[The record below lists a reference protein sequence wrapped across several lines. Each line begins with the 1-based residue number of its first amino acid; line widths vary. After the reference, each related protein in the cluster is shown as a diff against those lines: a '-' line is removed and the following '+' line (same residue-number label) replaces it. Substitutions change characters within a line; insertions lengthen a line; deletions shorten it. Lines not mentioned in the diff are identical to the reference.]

1 MNETAQSGNA
11 AVNDDAASKERAVLL
26 DHAAV
31 LDTAAGTIRP
41 GQRVL
46 VRGSEIAAVGPDL
59 AVPTGARVVDLGGKT
74 LMPGLIDCHVHVNAH
89 TADLAGLGDQSPA
102 YVAIKASIELREMLH
117 RGFTTVRDPGGAD
130 FGIAQAVEDGL
141 VDGPR
146 VFFGGKA
153 LSQTGGH
160 VDMRP
165 RGRAVSD
172 AHPCCAGL
180 GVVCDGVDEVRK
192 AAREQLRTGAFHI
205 KIMLSGG
212 VASPTDR
219 IDSTGFSLEEI
230 RAIVEEAEAANRYV
244 AGHAYTARAINRGL
258 AAGVR
263 SIEHGN
269 LLDDSS
275 VELFLKHDAF
285 LVPTLVTYERM
296 AVEGAV
302 HGLPAGSLAKNGP
315 VLEAGL
321 RALELAHRGGV
332 NLCYG
337 SDLLG
342 GMRRHQLE
350 EFRIRGSVLPAA
362 DVIRS
367 ATVTAA
373 RLLGEED
380 RLGRIAP
387 GALAD
392 LLVVDGDPIA
402 DLAVLT
408 DPAKHLKLIMRGGE
422 VKADRLTT

>member
-1 MNETAQSGNA
+1 MTLLF
-11 AVNDDAASKERAVLL
+11 DRAN
-26 DHAAV
+26 V
-31 LDTAAGTIRP
+31 LDPVAGALVA

-46 VRGSEIAAVGPDL
+46 VRGGEIAAIGPDL
-59 AVPTGARVVDLGGKT
+59 AAPEGAPVVDLGGRT

-89 TADLAGLGDQSPA
+89 SADLGAIADDSPA
-102 YVAIKASIELREMLH
+102 YVAVKAAIELRAMLD

-130 FGIAQAVEDGL
+130 FGIADAVAEGL
-141 VDGPR
+141 IDGPR

-165 RGRAVSD
+165 RGRSVSD
-172 AHPCCAGL
+172 DHQCCPGL
-180 GVVCDGVDEVRK
+180 GIVCDGVDGVRK
-192 AAREQLRTGAFHI
+192 AAREQLRTGAFHV

-219 IDSTGFSLEEI
+219 VDSTQFSVEEI

-258 AAGVR
+258 KAGVR

-269 LLDDSS
+269 LLDESS
-275 VELFLKHDAF
+275 VELFLERDAF
-285 LVPTLVTYERM
+285 LVPTLVTYRRM
-296 AVEGAV
+296 AVEGAEY
-302 HGLPAGSLAKNGP
+302 GLPAESLAKNGL
-315 VLEAGL
+315 VLDAGL
-321 RALELAHRGGV
+321 QALELAHRAGV

-350 EFRIRGSVLPAA
+350 EFAIRGAVIPAA

-373 RLLGEED
+373 RLLGEE
-380 RLGRIAP
+380 GRIGQIVP
-387 GALAD
+387 GARAD
-392 LLVVDGDPIA
+392 LLAVDGDPLA

-408 DPAKHLKLIMRGGE
+408 DPEKHLKLVVQGGE
-422 VKADRLTT
+422 VKLDRLSRA

>member
-1 MNETAQSGNA
+1 MTET
-11 AVNDDAASKERAVLL
+11 VLF
-26 DHAAV
+26 DRAAV
-31 LDTAAGTIRP
+31 LDPVAGALARDR
-41 GQRVL
+41 RVL
-46 VRGSEIAAVGPDL
+46 VRGETIAAVGAGIEAP
-59 AVPTGARVVDLGGKT
+59 AGARVIDLAGKT

-89 TADLAGLGDQSPA
+89 SGDLSGLADESPA
-102 YVAIKASIELREMLH
+102 YVAVKAAVELRAMLH

-130 FGIAQAVEDGL
+130 FGIADAVAEGL
-141 VDGPR
+141 IDGPR
-146 VFFGGKA
+146 LFFGGKA

-165 RGRAVSD
+165 RGRSVRD
-172 AHPCCAGL
+172 DHQCCPDL

-192 AAREQLRTGAFHI
+192 AAREQLRTGAHHV

-219 IDSTGFSLEEI
+219 IDSTGFAMEEI

-258 AAGVR
+258 EAGVR

-269 LLDDSS
+269 LLDESS
-275 VELFLKHDAF
+275 VELFLEYDAF

-296 AVEGAV
+296 AVEGAEF
-302 HGLPAGSLAKNGP
+302 GLPARNLEKNAF
-315 VLEAGL
+315 VLDAGL
-321 RALELAHRGGV
+321 QALRMAHEAGV

-350 EFRIRGSVLPAA
+350 EFRIRGAVLPAA

-373 RLLGEED
+373 RLLGEEG
-380 RLGRIAP
+380 RIGRIAP

-392 LLVVDGDPIA
+392 LLVVDGDPLA
-402 DLAVLT
+402 DLGLLT
-408 DPAKHLKLIMRGGE
+408 DPDTHLRLVMQGGA
-422 VKADRLTT
+422 VKADRLT

>member
-1 MNETAQSGNA
+1 MEETPMTDVLYDRA
-11 AVNDDAASKERAVLL
+11 ALL
-26 DHAAV
+26 DPV
-31 LDTAAGTIRP
+31 AGTVTA

-46 VRGSEIAAVGPDL
+46 VRGEEVAAVGSDVEAPE
-59 AVPTGARVVDLGGKT
+59 GARVVDLAGRT

-89 TADLAGLGDQSPA
+89 SADLSSMGDQSPA
-102 YVAIKASIELREMLH
+102 YVAAKTVIELRETLH
-117 RGFTTVRDPGGAD
+117 RGFTTVRDTGGAD
-130 FGIAQAVEDGL
+130 FGIHDAVAEGL

-146 VFFGGKA
+146 IHYGGKA

-160 VDMRP
+160 DDMRP
-165 RGRAVSD
+165 PGRRVRD
-172 AHPCCAGL
+172 DHPCCPDM

-192 AAREQLRTGAFHI
+192 AAREQLRTGAHHV

-219 IDSTGFSLEEI
+219 IDSTQFAIEEI
-230 RAIVEEAEAANRYV
+230 RAIVEEAEAANRYI

-269 LLDDSS
+269 LLDESS
-275 VELFLKHDAF
+275 VELFLEHDAF
-285 LVPTLVTYERM
+285 LVPTLVTYRRM
-296 AVEGAV
+296 AVEGAEY
-302 HGLPAGSLAKNGP
+302 GLPEGSLRKNTL
-315 VLEAGL
+315 VLDAGL
-321 RALELAHRGGV
+321 RALELAHGAGV
-332 NLCYG
+332 NVCYG

-350 EFRIRGSVLPAA
+350 EFRIRGTVLPAA
-362 DVIRS
+362 DVVRS

-373 RLLGEED
+373 RLLGEE
-380 RLGRIAP
+380 GRIGQIVP

-392 LLVVDGDPIA
+392 MLVVDGNPLE

-408 DPAKHLKLIMRGGE
+408 DPASRLKLVVQGGE
-422 VKADRLTT
+422 VKLDRLER

>member
-1 MNETAQSGNA
+1 MSET
-11 AVNDDAASKERAVLL
+11 VLF
-26 DHAAV
+26 DRAAV
-31 LDTAAGTIRP
+31 LDPVAGVLERDR
-41 GQRVL
+41 QVL
-46 VRGSEIAAVGPDL
+46 VRDGTIADVGTDLEVPQGTRVIDL
-59 AVPTGARVVDLGGKT
+59 AGRT

-89 TADLAGLGDQSPA
+89 SGDLAGLGDQSPA
-102 YVAIKASIELREMLH
+102 YVAVKAAIELRAMLH

-130 FGIAQAVEDGL
+130 FGIADAVAEGL
-141 VDGPR
+141 IDGPR
-146 VFFGGKA
+146 LYFGGKA

-165 RGRAVSD
+165 RGRSVRD
-172 AHPCCAGL
+172 DHQCCPDL

-192 AAREQLRTGAFHI
+192 AAREQLRTGAFHV

-258 AAGVR
+258 EAGVR

-269 LLDDSS
+269 LLDESS
-275 VELFLKHDAF
+275 VALFLEHDAF

-296 AVEGAV
+296 AVEGAEF
-302 HGLPAGSLAKNGP
+302 GLPAASLAKNTM
-315 VLEAGL
+315 VLDAGL
-321 RALELAHRGGV
+321 RALRLAHAAGV
-332 NLCYG
+332 NVCYG

-350 EFRIRGSVLPAA
+350 EFRIRGAVLPAA

-380 RLGRIAP
+380 RLGRIVP
-387 GALAD
+387 GAWAD
-392 LLVVDGDPIA
+392 LLVVAGDPLA
-402 DLAVLT
+402 DLGVLT
-408 DPAKHLKLIMRGGE
+408 DPDTHLELIMQGGE
-422 VKADRLTT
+422 VKADRLTA

>member
-1 MNETAQSGNA
+1 MPETVLF
-11 AVNDDAASKERAVLL
+11 VN
-26 DHAAV
+26 AAV
-31 LDTAAGTIRP
+31 LDTAAGVLVP

-46 VRGSEIAAVGPDL
+46 VRDGEIAAVGADVE
-59 AVPTGARVVDLGGKT
+59 AADVEAADAKTVDLGGKT

-89 TADLAGLGDQSPA
+89 TADLSGLGDQSPA
-102 YVAIKASIELREMLH
+102 YVAVKAAIELREMLH

-130 FGIAQAVEDGL
+130 FGIHDAVAEGL
-141 VDGPR
+141 IDGPR
-146 VFFGGKA
+146 IFFGGKA

-165 RGRAVSD
+165 RGRSVSD
-172 AHPCCAGL
+172 DHQCCPGL
-180 GVVCDGVDEVRK
+180 GLVCDGVDGVRK
-192 AAREQLRTGAFHI
+192 AAREQLRTGAHHV

-219 IDSTGFSLEEI
+219 IDSTQFSLDEI
-230 RAIVEEAEAANRYV
+230 RAIVEEAQAANRYV

-258 AAGVR
+258 EAGVR

-269 LLDDSS
+269 LLDESS
-275 VELFLKHDAF
+275 VELFLEYDAF
-285 LVPTLVTYERM
+285 LVPTLVTYRRM
-296 AVEGAV
+296 SIEGAEY
-302 HGLPAGSLAKNGP
+302 GLSQANLAKNEL
-315 VLEAGL
+315 VLDAGL
-321 RALELAHRGGV
+321 RALELAHNAGV

-342 GMRRHQLE
+342 GMRRRQLD
-350 EFRIRGSVLPAA
+350 EFTIRGAVVPAA

-380 RLGRIAP
+380 LIGRIVP
-387 GALAD
+387 GARAD
-392 LLVVDGDPIA
+392 LLVVDGDPLA

-408 DPAKHLKLIMRGGE
+408 DPEAHLKLVMQGGN
-422 VKADRLTT
+422 VKAGALD

>member
-1 MNETAQSGNA
+1 MGELSET
-11 AVNDDAASKERAVLL
+11 VLFTN
-26 DHAAV
+26 AAV
-31 LDTAAGTIRP
+31 LDAAAGAVAP
-41 GQRVL
+41 GRRVL
-46 VRGSEIAAVGPDL
+46 VRGGEIAAVGTDVE
-59 AVPTGARVVDLGGKT
+59 AGDARVVDLGGKT

-89 TADLAGLGDQSPA
+89 TADLSGLGDQSPA
-102 YVAIKASIELREMLH
+102 YVAVKAAIELREMLG

-130 FGIAQAVEDGL
+130 FGIHDAVAEGL
-141 VDGPR
+141 IDGPR
-146 VFFGGKA
+146 IFFGGKA

-165 RGRAVSD
+165 RGRSVHD
-172 AHPCCAGL
+172 DHQCCPDLGL
-180 GVVCDGVDEVRK
+180 VCDGVDGVRR
-192 AAREQLRTGAFHI
+192 AAREQLRTGAHHV

-219 IDSTGFSLEEI
+219 IDSTQFSIEEI

-269 LLDDSS
+269 LLDESS
-275 VELFLKHDAF
+275 VELFLEHDAF
-285 LVPTLVTYERM
+285 LVPTLVTYRRM
-296 AVEGAV
+296 AAEGAEY
-302 HGLPAGSLAKNGP
+302 GLSPANLAKNEI
-315 VLEAGL
+315 VLDAGL
-321 RALELAHRGGV
+321 RALELAHRAGV

-342 GMRRHQLE
+342 GMRRHQLD
-350 EFRIRGSVLPAA
+350 EFAIRGAVIPAA

-373 RLLGEED
+373 RLLGEEA
-380 RLGRIAP
+380 RLGQVAP
-387 GALAD
+387 GFAAD
-392 LLVVDGDPIA
+392 LLVVDGDPLA

-408 DPAKHLKLIMRGGE
+408 DPGAHLRLVMQGGSVKHGAL
-422 VKADRLTT
+422 D

>member
-1 MNETAQSGNA
+1 MPETVLF
-11 AVNDDAASKERAVLL
+11 VN
-26 DHAAV
+26 AAV
-31 LDTAAGTIRP
+31 LDTAAGVLVP

-46 VRGSEIAAVGPDL
+46 VRDGEIAAVGADVE
-59 AVPTGARVVDLGGKT
+59 AADAKTVDLGGKT

-89 TADLAGLGDQSPA
+89 TADLSGLGDESPA
-102 YVAIKASIELREMLH
+102 YVAVKAAIELREMLH

-130 FGIAQAVEDGL
+130 FGIHDAVAEGL
-141 VDGPR
+141 IDGPR
-146 VFFGGKA
+146 IFFGGKA

-165 RGRAVSD
+165 RGRSVSD
-172 AHPCCAGL
+172 DHQCCPGL
-180 GVVCDGVDEVRK
+180 GLVCDGVDGVRK
-192 AAREQLRTGAFHI
+192 AAREQLRTGAHHV

-219 IDSTGFSLEEI
+219 IDSTQFSLDEI
-230 RAIVEEAEAANRYV
+230 RAIVEEAQAANRYV

-258 AAGVR
+258 EAGVR

-269 LLDDSS
+269 LLDESS
-275 VELFLKHDAF
+275 VELFLEYDAF
-285 LVPTLVTYERM
+285 LVPTLVTYRRM
-296 AVEGAV
+296 SIEGAEY
-302 HGLPAGSLAKNGP
+302 GLSQANLAKNEL
-315 VLEAGL
+315 VLDAGL
-321 RALELAHRGGV
+321 RALELAHNAGV

-342 GMRRHQLE
+342 GMRRHQLD
-350 EFRIRGSVLPAA
+350 EFTIRGAIVPAA

-380 RLGRIAP
+380 RIGRIVP
-387 GALAD
+387 GARAD
-392 LLVVDGDPIA
+392 LLVVDGDPLA

-408 DPAKHLKLIMRGGE
+408 DPEAHLKLVMQGGK
-422 VKADRLTT
+422 VKAGALD

>member
-1 MNETAQSGNA
+1 MTDT
-11 AVNDDAASKERAVLL
+11 VLFDRASLL
-26 DHAAV
+26 DP
-31 LDTAAGTIRP
+31 AAGTVTA

-46 VRGSEIAAVGPDL
+46 VRGEEIAEVGPDVE
-59 AVPTGARVVDLGGKT
+59 APGGARVVDLAGMT

-89 TADLAGLGDQSPA
+89 SADLSVLGDQSPA
-102 YVAIKASIELREMLH
+102 YVAVKAAIELREMLH

-130 FGIAQAVEDGL
+130 FGIHDAVAEGL
-141 VDGPR
+141 IDGPR
-146 VFFGGKA
+146 VFYGGKA

-165 RGRAVSD
+165 RGRRVRD
-172 AHPCCAGL
+172 DHQCCPDM
-180 GVVCDGVDEVRK
+180 GVVCDGVDGVRK
-192 AAREQLRTGAFHI
+192 AAREQLRTGAHHV

-219 IDSTGFSLEEI
+219 IDSTQFSTEEI

-269 LLDDSS
+269 LLDESS
-275 VELFLKHDAF
+275 VELFLEHDAF
-285 LVPTLVTYERM
+285 LVPTLVTYQRM
-296 AVEGAV
+296 AVEGAEY
-302 HGLPAGSLAKNGP
+302 GLPEGSLRKNTL
-315 VLEAGL
+315 VLDAGL
-321 RALELAHRGGV
+321 RALETAHRAGV
-332 NLCYG
+332 NVCYG

-350 EFRIRGSVLPAA
+350 EFRIRGAVLPAA
-362 DVIRS
+362 DVVRS

-380 RLGRIAP
+380 RLGRIVP

-392 LLVVDGDPIA
+392 LLVVDGDPLA
-402 DLAVLT
+402 DLSVLT
-408 DPAKHLKLIMRGGE
+408 DPEVHLKLIMQGGE
-422 VKADRLTT
+422 VKLQR

>member
-1 MNETAQSGNA
+1 MTVVLFDS
-11 AVNDDAASKERAVLL
+11 AVFFDN
-26 DHAAV
+26 AAV
-31 LDTAAGTIRP
+31 LDTASGVLAR

-46 VRGSEIAAVGPDL
+46 VRGDAIAAVGSDL
-59 AVPTGARVVDLGGKT
+59 EAPAGARVIDLAGRT
-74 LMPGLIDCHVHVNAH
+74 LMPGLIDCHAHVNAH
-89 TADLAGLGDQSPA
+89 TADLAALGDQSPA
-102 YVAIKASIELREMLH
+102 YVALKAAEEMRAMLH

-130 FGIAQAVEDGL
+130 FGLHDAVAEGI

-146 VFFGGKA
+146 LYFGGKA

-165 RGRAVSD
+165 RGRSVRD
-172 AHPCCAGL
+172 EHQCCPDL
-180 GVVCDGVDEVRK
+180 GVVCDGVDGVRK
-192 AAREQLRTGAFHI
+192 AAREQLRTGAFHV

-219 IDSTGFSLEEI
+219 VDSTQFSIEEI

-269 LLDDSS
+269 LLDETSI
-275 VELFLKHDAF
+275 ELFLEHDAF
-285 LVPTLVTYERM
+285 LVPTLVTYQRM
-296 AVEGAV
+296 SVEGAEY
-302 HGLPAGSLAKNGP
+302 GLPEVSLRKNTLVLDAGI
-315 VLEAGL
+315 
-321 RALELAHRGGV
+321 RALEAAHRAGV

-350 EFRIRGSVLPAA
+350 EFRIRGAVLPAA

-373 RLLGEED
+373 RLLGEEG
-380 RLGRIAP
+380 RLGRIIP

-392 LLVVDGDPIA
+392 LLVLEGDPLE
-402 DLAVLT
+402 DLAVLAE
-408 DPAKHLKLIMRGGE
+408 PEANLKLIMQGGK
-422 VKADRLTT
+422 VKADRLG

>member
-1 MNETAQSGNA
+1 MSET
-11 AVNDDAASKERAVLL
+11 VLFV
-26 DHAAV
+26 DAAV
-31 LDTAAGTIRP
+31 LDTVAGVLVD

-46 VRGSEIAAVGPDL
+46 VRDGAIAAVGAEVEASD
-59 AVPTGARVVDLGGKT
+59 ARVVDLGGRT

-102 YVAIKASIELREMLH
+102 YVAVKAAIELREMLG

-130 FGIAQAVEDGL
+130 FGIHDAVAEGL
-141 VDGPR
+141 IDGPR

-172 AHPCCAGL
+172 DHHCCPDLGL
-180 GVVCDGVDEVRK
+180 VCDGVDGVRK
-192 AAREQLRTGAFHI
+192 AAREQLRTGAHHV

-219 IDSTGFSLEEI
+219 IDSTQFSVEEI

-258 AAGVR
+258 EAGVR

-269 LLDDSS
+269 LLDRSS
-275 VELFLKHDAF
+275 LDLFLEHDAF
-285 LVPTLVTYERM
+285 LVPTLVTYRRM
-296 AVEGAV
+296 SIEGADY
-302 HGLPAGSLAKNGP
+302 GLSPANLAKNEI
-315 VLEAGL
+315 VLGAGL
-321 RALELAHRGGV
+321 KALELAHEAGV

-342 GMRRHQLE
+342 GMRKHQLD
-350 EFRIRGSVLPAA
+350 EFAIRGAVIPAA

-380 RLGRIAP
+380 RIGRISP
-387 GALAD
+387 GFAAD
-392 LLVVDGDPIA
+392 LLVVDGDPLA
-402 DLAVLT
+402 DIDVLT
-408 DPAKHLKLIMRGGE
+408 DPGTNLDLVMQGGK
-422 VKADRLTT
+422 VKAGTLG

>member
-1 MNETAQSGNA
+1 MTET
-11 AVNDDAASKERAVLL
+11 VLFDRATLL
-26 DHAAV
+26 DPV
-31 LDTAAGTIRP
+31 AGALAR

-46 VRGSEIAAVGPDL
+46 VRGDEIVAVGTDLEAPADARVIDL
-59 AVPTGARVVDLGGKT
+59 AGKT
-74 LMPGLIDCHVHVNAH
+74 LMPGLIDCHAHVNAH
-89 TADLAGLGDQSPA
+89 TANLAGLADESAA
-102 YVAIKASIELREMLH
+102 YVALKAANEMRAMLH

-130 FGIAQAVEDGL
+130 FGLHEAVAEGI

-146 VFFGGKA
+146 LYFGGKA

-160 VDMRP
+160 GDGRP
-165 RGRAVSD
+165 RGRSVRED
-172 AHPCCAGL
+172 HQCCPDL
-180 GVVCDGVDEVRK
+180 STLCDGVDEARR
-192 AAREQLRTGAFHI
+192 AAREQLRTGAHHV

-219 IDSTGFSLEEI
+219 VDSTQFSIEEI

-269 LLDDSS
+269 LLDESS
-275 VELFLKHDAF
+275 LDLFLEHDAF
-285 LVPTLVTYERM
+285 LVPTLVTYQRM
-296 AVEGAV
+296 AVEGAEY
-302 HGLPAGSLAKNGP
+302 GLPAGSLEKNTL
-315 VLEAGL
+315 VLDAGL
-321 RALELAHRGGV
+321 KALELAHRAGV

-350 EFRIRGSVLPAA
+350 EFRIRGTVLPAA

-373 RLLGEED
+373 RLLGEEG
-380 RLGRIAP
+380 RLGQITP

-392 LLVVDGDPIA
+392 LLVIDGDPLA

-408 DPAKHLKLIMRGGE
+408 DPDSHLKLVMQGGK
-422 VKADRLTT
+422 VKADNLKR

>member
-1 MNETAQSGNA
+1 MT
-11 AVNDDAASKERAVLL
+11 VVLF
-26 DHAAV
+26 DRAAV
-31 LDTAAGTIRP
+31 LDTASGVLARGR
-41 GQRVL
+41 RVL
-46 VRGSEIAAVGPDL
+46 VRGEQIAAVGADL
-59 AVPTGARVVDLGGKT
+59 EAPAGARVIDLAGKT
-74 LMPGLIDCHVHVNAH
+74 LMPGLIDCHAHVNAH
-89 TADLAGLGDQSPA
+89 TADLASLGDQSPA
-102 YVAIKASIELREMLH
+102 YVALKAAEEMRAMLH

-130 FGIAQAVEDGL
+130 FGLHDAVAEGL

-146 VFFGGKA
+146 LYFGGKA

-165 RGRAVSD
+165 RGRSVRD
-172 AHPCCAGL
+172 EHQCCPDL
-180 GVVCDGVDEVRK
+180 GVVCDGVDGVRK
-192 AAREQLRTGAFHI
+192 AAREQLRTGAFHV

-219 IDSTGFSLEEI
+219 VDSTQFSIEEI

-269 LLDDSS
+269 LLDETSI
-275 VELFLKHDAF
+275 ELFLEHDAF
-285 LVPTLVTYERM
+285 LVPTLVTYQRM
-296 AVEGAV
+296 SVEGAEY
-302 HGLPAGSLAKNGP
+302 GLPEVSLRKNTLVLDAGI
-315 VLEAGL
+315 
-321 RALELAHRGGV
+321 RALEAARRAGV

-373 RLLGEED
+373 RLLGEEG
-380 RLGRIAP
+380 RLGRIVP

-392 LLVVDGDPIA
+392 LLVVEGDPLE

-408 DPAKHLKLIMRGGE
+408 DPESHLKLIMQGGK
-422 VKADRLTT
+422 VKADRLGS

>member
-1 MNETAQSGNA
+1 MTETVPSAS
-11 AVNDDAASKERAVLL
+11 AVMFDN
-26 DHAAV
+26 AAV
-31 LDTAAGTIRP
+31 LDTAAGVLVRD
-41 GQRVL
+41 QQVL
-46 VRGSEIAAVGPDL
+46 VRGEAIAAVGTGLEVPD
-59 AVPTGARVVDLGGKT
+59 GARVVDLAGKT

-89 TADLAGLGDQSPA
+89 SGDLAGLGDQSPA
-102 YVAIKASIELREMLH
+102 YVAVKAGIELREMLH

-130 FGIAQAVEDGL
+130 FGIADAVTEGL
-141 VDGPR
+141 IDGPR
-146 VFFGGKA
+146 LFFGGKA

-165 RGRAVSD
+165 RGRSVSD
-172 AHPCCAGL
+172 DHQCCAGL
-180 GVVCDGVDEVRK
+180 GVVCDGVDAVRK

-219 IDSTGFSLEEI
+219 IDSTQFSIEEI

-258 AAGVR
+258 EAGVR

-269 LLDDSS
+269 LLDESS
-275 VELFLKHDAF
+275 VELFLEHDAF

-296 AVEGAV
+296 AAEGTA
-302 HGLPAGSLAKNGP
+302 HGLPAVSLAKNGP

-321 RALELAHRGGV
+321 RALELAHAAGV

-350 EFRIRGSVLPAA
+350 EFRIRGAILPAA

-373 RLLGEED
+373 RLLGEEE
-380 RLGRIAP
+380 RLGRIVP

-392 LLVVDGDPIA
+392 LLVVDGDPLA

-408 DPAKHLKLIMRGGE
+408 DPDTHLKLIMQGGK
-422 VKADRLTT
+422 VKADRL

>member
-1 MNETAQSGNA
+1 MTDVLYDRA
-11 AVNDDAASKERAVLL
+11 ALL
-26 DHAAV
+26 DP
-31 LDTAAGTIRP
+31 AAGTVTA

-46 VRGSEIAAVGPDL
+46 VRGEEIISVGPDVE
-59 AVPTGARVVDLGGKT
+59 APDGARIVDLAGRT

-89 TADLAGLGDQSPA
+89 SADLSTLGDESPA
-102 YVAIKASIELREMLH
+102 YVAVKAAIELRAMLH

-130 FGIAQAVEDGL
+130 FGIHDAVAEGL
-141 VDGPR
+141 IDGPR
-146 VFFGGKA
+146 VFYGGKA

-165 RGRAVSD
+165 RGRGVRD
-172 AHPCCAGL
+172 DHHCCPDM
-180 GVVCDGVDEVRK
+180 GVVCDGVDGVRK
-192 AAREQLRTGAFHI
+192 AAREQLRTGAHHV

-219 IDSTGFSLEEI
+219 IDSTQFSTEEI

-269 LLDDSS
+269 LLDESS
-275 VELFLKHDAF
+275 VELFLEHDAF
-285 LVPTLVTYERM
+285 LVPTLVTYQRM
-296 AVEGAV
+296 AVEGAEY
-302 HGLPAGSLAKNGP
+302 GLPAGSLRKNTL
-315 VLEAGL
+315 VLDAGL
-321 RALELAHRGGV
+321 RALELAHGAGV

-350 EFRIRGSVLPAA
+350 EFRIRGTVLPAV
-362 DVIRS
+362 DVVRS

-373 RLLGEED
+373 RLLGEEG
-380 RLGRIAP
+380 RIGRIAP

-392 LLVVDGDPIA
+392 MLVVDGDPLEN
-402 DLAVLT
+402 LAVLT
-408 DPAKHLKLIMRGGE
+408 DPDSHLKLVVQGGR
-422 VKADRLTT
+422 VKVDRLKR